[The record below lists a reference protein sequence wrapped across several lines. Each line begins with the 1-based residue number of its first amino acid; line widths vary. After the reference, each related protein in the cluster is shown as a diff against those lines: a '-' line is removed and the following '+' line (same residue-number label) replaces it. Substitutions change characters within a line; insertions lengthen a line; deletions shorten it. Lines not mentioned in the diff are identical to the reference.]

1 MKYGYVWSTQSVVFV
16 FLVYSDKGKGVI
28 IILKRFKI
36 FFSYAV
42 NIFVSLI

>member
-1 MKYGYVWSTQSVVFV
+1 MKYGYVLSIQSVVFV
-16 FLVYSDKGKGVI
+16 FLVYSDKVKGVI

-36 FFSYAV
+36 FFSYAA